1 MEIYAE
7 YDPDSRGGNTLDGRK
22 IKSTIHWVDSK
33 TCVNATVNLYENLFL
48 DENPESQENFIDN
61 INKNSLKIL
70 ENCKLEASLKN
81 YKLGESYQFM
91 RLGYFTPDLKNC
103 TENNLVFNKSVSL
116 KESFKIN

>member
-1 MEIYAE
+1 MWKNYA
-7 YDPDSRGGNTLDGRK
+7 
-22 IKSTIHWVDSK
+22 STQGE
-33 TCVNATVNLYENLFL
+33 CVETRPGIVKL
-48 DENPESQENFIDN
+48 ENFIDN